1 MNYHYLN
8 DYLADPSHEIKVTL
22 IGVGGTGSKVLTG
35 LARMNEA
42 LKQLGRVG
50 LSVTVW
56 DDDVIQEH
64 NCGRQLFSKQDIG
77 AYKAEV
83 LVTRL
88 NRFFGTEWISMPCK
102 FNNSHC
108 MGNIVISC
116 VDNVNARK
124 IIKKE
129 WDKEKNSA
137 RRAADYAD
145 NYYWLDFGNG
155 DKFGQVILG
164 SKLGKLP
171 DILDIYPDL
180 EDDNIDAPSC
190 SMQQSLNRQS
200 LFINSTLAELGLA
213 MLWELF
219 SEFRISYHGIYL
231 NLRDMKTK
239 PLHIKNSL

>member
-1 MNYHYLN
+1 ME
-8 DYLADPSHEIKVTL
+8 S
-22 IGVGGTGSKVLTG
+22 VLTDS
-35 LARMNEA
+35 LERFPDEWDNAISRAILKRHIAR
-42 LKQLGRVG
+42 
-50 LSVTVW
+50 T
-56 DDDVIQEH
+56 
-64 NCGRQLFSKQDIG
+64 
-77 AYKAEV
+77 AYKGEV

-88 NRFFGTEWISMPCK
+88 NRFFGTDWHFMPNK
-102 FNNSHC
+102 FNDESQ
-108 MGNIVISC
+108 MGNIIISC

-124 IIKKE
+124 DIKRVWVKAQNRSYYNQNT
-129 WDKEKNSA
+129 KF
-137 RRAADYAD
+137 
-145 NYYWLDFGNG
+145 YWLDFGNG

-164 SKLGKLP
+164 DRLGNLP